1 VKIANKYE
9 YFHRHEYLSDFD
21 MASAFTA
28 SQRTDL
34 EKEDK
39 MKKRLLI
46 ALPCI
51 VALAGLLCSTS
62 ILAEVPEK
70 ILIGEPATISGA
82 HAKAGEQS
90 TGGVEAIVDW
100 VNNSYGG
107 VKLGGKKVPLKYIKY
122 DCESKKEAVTSLL
135 ERLITVDKVNFTLA
149 PYTSGL
155 TLAGAPVAEKYKMI
169 YMDHGGASNTIFKQG
184 FRYIVQTIGPATH
197 YHRGTLNLIKK
208 TDPKAKRVALVYE
221 DDEFARDVMAGA
233 EAYAKKLGF
242 EIVFQRTYPKGVSD
256 LTPLLSAMKAAKP
269 DFVLGGGHFQ
279 DGQLL
284 NRQLADLD
292 INPKALSLIASAT
305 LPAFY
310 EALTYNAEGV
320 MGPSHWEY
328 GVKFSA
334 ESAKKAGMEWIGPSQ
349 DEFVKLFKKAVGKDI
364 LPDYHAA
371 EAGASI
377 LALVEAIQK
386 VDSLDSDKVRK
397 ALGDLTFMSFYGGWN
412 IDDTGLQ
419 VGHDMVDVQ
428 WQNGQRVIVWPED
441 ARTGEF
447 VYPMPT
453 FAEKAKGMK
462 AVPKK

>member
-1 VKIANKYE
+1 
-9 YFHRHEYLSDFD
+9 
-21 MASAFTA
+21 
-28 SQRTDL
+28 
-34 EKEDK
+34 
-39 MKKRLLI
+39 MKRMKFV
-46 ALPCI
+46 AVFCF
-51 VALAGLLCSTS
+51 VALAGLVFAPPG
-62 ILAEVPEK
+62 IAAPPAQ

-90 TGGVEAIVDW
+90 TNGVEAIVDW
-100 VNNSYGG
+100 VNNTYGG
-107 VKLGGKKVPLKYIKY
+107 VKLEGKRVPLKYIKY

-155 TLAGAPVAEKYKMI
+155 TLAGAPVAEKYRMI

-184 FRYIVQTIGPATH
+184 FKYIVQTIGPATH
-197 YHRGTLNLIKK
+197 YHRGTLDMMKK
-208 TDPKAKRVALVYE
+208 TAPTAKKVALVYE

-233 EAYAKKLGF
+233 EEHAKKLGF
-242 EIVFQRTYPKGVSD
+242 DIVFQRTYPKGVTD
-256 LTPLLSAMKAAKP
+256 MTPLLSAMSATKP

-279 DGQLL
+279 DGQLFT
-284 NRQLADLD
+284 RQLADLD
-292 INPKALSLIASAT
+292 INTKALSLIASAT

-320 MGPSHWEY
+320 LGPSHWEY
-328 GVKFSA
+328 GVKFSK
-334 ESAKKAGMEWIGPSQ
+334 EGAKQYGKEWIGPSQ
-349 DEFVKLFKKAVGKDI
+349 DEFVALFKKAVGKDL

-377 LALVEAIQK
+377 LALVLAIEKAQ
-386 VDSLDSDKVRK
+386 SLDSLPVRK
-397 ALGDLTFMSFYGGWN
+397 ALGELTFISFYGGWK

-419 VGHDMVDVQ
+419 IGHDMVSVQ

-453 FAEKAKGMK
+453 FAEKAKGVK